1 MREVVS
7 RNSSVTAG
15 MGLLCDRLGH
25 LLQAC
30 GVSVGVYEVGGAA
43 GLSCFAT
50 GVACEAC
57 LLAASLGTR
66 ATLELGHLCFLAVL
80 RDLNLH
86 PHVSH
91 CRWRVGSLAAFA
103 ASHSLSRLEAQL
115 LFRAR
120 RLFSFW
126 ALLALRPPVWRSKKA
141 RLPFP
146 FRSSK
151 IYTKHHLFH
160 CENRV

>member
-15 MGLLCDRLGH
+15 MGLLCDRLGR

-30 GVSVGVYEVGGAA
+30 GVSVGVWEVGGAA
-43 GLSCFAT
+43 GLSCFAV

-57 LLAASLGTR
+57 PLAASLGTR

-80 RDLNLH
+80 RWTRTCVRMSRIAAGAWEVW
-86 PHVSH
+86 P
-91 CRWRVGSLAAFA
+91 LAA
-103 ASHSLSRLEAQL
+103 SRSLSRLEARL

-126 ALLALRPPVWRSKKA
+126 ALLALRPPCLEVGKA

-151 IYTKHHLFH
+151 IYTNITFSP
-160 CENRV
+160 